1 MTQLI
6 GIGGLSQ
13 AGKTTLATQL
23 AASWSDHSVAVLE
36 MDSFGKPESELP
48 IWVDAEGKEYRDW
61 EHPESID
68 YDELVA
74 AVEKASADH
83 DIVIVEGILV
93 FHDARIWDL
102 LDTRVLLE
110 VEDDLFWERRRR
122 DVRWG
127 AESDTY
133 LQHVLDAYTERK
145 KGLDLEDLLVFRSS
159 NPSDEAFR
167 RLVR

>member
-13 AGKTTLATQL
+13 AGKTTLAAQL
-23 AASWSDHSVAVLE
+23 AAGWSDRRVAVLE

-48 IWVDAEGKEYRDW
+48 LWVDAEGNSYRDW

-68 YDELVA
+68 YDLLVA
-74 AVEKASADH
+74 AVQQASTDH

-93 FHDARIWDL
+93 FHDARLWNL
-102 LDTRVLLE
+102 FDTRVLLE

-127 AESDTY
+127 AESDAY

-145 KGLDLEDLLVFRSS
+145 KGLDLEDLMVFRSS
-159 NPSDEAFR
+159 NPSDEAFK
-167 RLVR
+167 RLLR